1 MIELVKHG
9 LLGLLGEQRH
19 NDDGDAA
26 AQERRQQL
34 VDAEHA
40 ANRLDQVVPD
50 ENHRST
56 RDHTGNRARLVRA
69 TPVEAEQGQRTE
81 ARTEASPC
89 IRHDLENDRVL
100 FPCHENAEEQNRRQR
115 VPIKLTKGGFKTRA
129 EALAYCPILKAGG
142 VVKQIQAPTLSHYW
156 ETYQIGAYKN
166 LSKSKQAAYRIA
178 WNRLK
183 SLHDAHMDALTVHLV
198 CQVVDDTC
206 STYYPARDCKSLL
219 TTLFNLAAADGY
231 CNKDIPSFIT
241 LPKLEETERTPFSDT
256 EQAAL
261 WKLYESGDLRAAIP
275 LLMIYTGM
283 MPGEAMKLRA
293 EHIHLD
299 TRQIIGAGLKTA
311 VRRKS
316 PIVLADNILP
326 LVQDLLDNAQPSG
339 FIWKQAEHDW
349 YADYYAALQAAGCRR
364 LTPYSCRHTTATVLA
379 ISEGIAPQTVKK
391 VMRWST
397 SKMLDRYAH
406 PDHADAIDA
415 VNTIQKKAT

>member
-1 MIELVKHG
+1 MLILITISRSSQFPTFSKQMFKGSDHM
-9 LLGLLGEQRH
+9 LCPKCH
-19 NDDGDAA
+19 FDNPSAA
-26 AQERRQQL
+26 VFCCQCGRRL
-34 VDAEHA
+34 APSA
-40 ANRLDQVVPD
+40 RKPK
-50 ENHRST
+50 R
-56 RDHTGNRARLVRA
+56 TGNGTGTAYKHHGSWYAQVIVGYRPLPPLADA
-69 TPVEAEQGQRTE
+69 T
-81 ARTEASPC
+81 
-89 IRHDLENDRVL
+89 
-100 FPCHENAEEQNRRQR
+100 EEQNHRQR